1 MAKLK
6 DAPAEKA
13 KTHPLRMFTSAIAAL
28 EERLVEDLIDEDV
41 ETALQMVTAA
51 YATVQ
56 DLHRV
61 YLAAR
66 QPDDESEE
74 LEDDPIDVRWMD
86 KVKQNRAEVLAKYR
100 EWKKGKAAEL
110 EKVTAA
116 REEKRLAKE
125 KAENEEKLAKEK
137 ADNEEKLA
145 KEKAEELEKLIR
157 MMEAT
162 ILGIG
167 IQRDR

>member
-1 MAKLK
+1 M
-6 DAPAEKA
+6 
-13 KTHPLRMFTSAIAAL
+13 
-28 EERLVEDLIDEDV
+28 VEDKPDEDV

-66 QPDDESEE
+66 QPDSESEE
-74 LEDDPIDVRWMD
+74 LEDDPSDIKWMD
-86 KVKQNRAEVLAKYR
+86 KVKQSRAEVLAKYI

-110 EKVTAA
+110 EEVAAA

-125 KAENEEKLAKEK
+125 KAENEEKLTKE
-137 ADNEEKLA
+137 N
-145 KEKAEELEKLIR
+145 AEELEKLIR
-157 MMEAT
+157 MMEEI
-162 ILGIG
+162 ILGICDPERQ
-167 IQRDR
+167 IREKWA